1 MDVEVAATGVV
12 ITVLYNF
19 TGGVKHL
26 VSSHKVIGD
35 GLHRPAD
42 IVAALVRTRL
52 VVAVSKTVVWG
63 ICLRVRKVRGRTFHG
78 RRQELRQRFKNN
90 AKNLHDAF
98 NSATTGRFHNV
109 ESRVF
114 FQCFEVFCYVVI
126 FSDFVNENT
135 HRHPVRNMVHDEVHR
150 IIAVALDIKRA
161 VFVSCVVDY

>member
-1 MDVEVAATGVV
+1 MAGVV
-12 ITVLYNF
+12 VAVLYNF

-26 VSSHKVIGD
+26 ISSHKVIRD

-98 NSATTGRFHNV
+98 NSATTSGFHNV

-126 FSDFVNENT
+126 FSNFVDKNAK
-135 HRHPVRNMVHDEVHR
+135 RNPIRNAGNGEVNWV
-150 IIAVALDIKRA
+150 IAITFNVKCA
-161 VFVSCVVDY
+161 VFVTGIVDY